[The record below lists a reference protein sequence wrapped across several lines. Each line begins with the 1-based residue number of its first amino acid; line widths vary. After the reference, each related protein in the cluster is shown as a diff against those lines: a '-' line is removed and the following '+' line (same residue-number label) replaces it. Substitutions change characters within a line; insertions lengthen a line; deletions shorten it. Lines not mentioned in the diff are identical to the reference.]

1 MQSTTSARKE
11 LGRAGLPPFFLEGES
26 VLLAV
31 GATLAERGLGSSI
44 VGKGG
49 AAAPK
54 ASTSSSFTNCISVG
68 GLPGSGTDSTG
79 GLARVGDWSLNA
91 SEDSL

>member
-1 MQSTTSARKE
+1 MLAF
-11 LGRAGLPPFFLEGES
+11 PPFFLEGES

-31 GATLAERGLGSSI
+31 GATLAESGLGSST
-44 VGKGG
+44 VGKDG

-54 ASTSSSFTNCISVG
+54 ASTSSSFTNCISVE
-68 GLPGSGTDSTG
+68 GLPGSGMDGTG